1 MGQSTS
7 NNNINGRDV
16 TSTVTT
22 NVPNNGNSNGN
33 TNKIKSL
40 VSLFSSVFGSKEATK
55 GIPSTSCNID
65 THNNHHHRT
74 RRSKPCGV
82 VDVIRSHCLYSN
94 TDSTD
99 GSNIISTHIVGQP
112 HHTTVNPLTKHHATY
127 IQSHQ
132 GVGPGGGKV
141 VVNSYT
147 CNSNSN
153 VPSSIPNS
161 LSCYNLK
168 SSRVT
173 DDLSVIQSIS
183 AKIDERRN
191 LPVTAGEIIDKKQ
204 RQIHIQRTTKQMK
217 FREESEDE
225 ADDEDEP
232 DQVDGDH
239 DDDYDDDDDD
249 DELERVSDYDDR
261 IRPGSVA
268 LRSTS
273 SPAFIDE
280 DPDETEPDDED
291 SSIIEEPHHHESP
304 KCPTPVELTE
314 SNHVTS
320 STSSSITKSAASSA
334 SSSTQLEL
342 RSSNTVTLNKLNNT
356 VNALNYK
363 NVNGGVNETL
373 IDTTSRQSS
382 TIGQMATQG
391 TSIRPFVFLS
401 RSSHTVHPLCSL
413 QQPNTTTA
421 LNPVMKHQT
430 SIIHPHPHPHQPQA
444 ATISQ
449 PITVKVSPIP
459 IGTVSINSNSSSL
472 VPAKNVTLHSNHQ
485 VQHQQQQLNQPQQTN
500 STPVRPA
507 VIQAS
512 TSDLLRAIS
521 CFLEREYVW
530 PLARKGSDALADLV
544 TYSSSDVV
552 LWLRS
557 VDRALLVQ
565 GWQDLA
571 FISPSN
577 LVFLFLLLRESLPEI
592 KFTSLSHLKS
602 CVLSCLYL
610 AYSYEGNEISY
621 PLKPFLSEGD
631 TRGAFF
637 TRVLAIVAK
646 SSSSML
652 RMNSDPSFFTSVF
665 THLLEYS
672 PEHRTRPPIVPPSIS
687 ILPSHPIAGQHHLH
701 NNTSNS
707 HMHQQSSKLAQGH
720 QPQNQPHRL
729 ILRPLQVIP
738 DAKVA

>member
-1 MGQSTS
+1 MGQSAS
-7 NNNINGRDV
+7 NGTNGRDV
-16 TSTVTT
+16 ATSVTSNVAT
-22 NVPNNGNSNGN
+22 NSNPTGNS
-33 TNKIKSL
+33 NKIKSL
-40 VSLFSSVFGSKEATK
+40 VSLFSSVFGSKETTK
-55 GIPSTSCNID
+55 GIPSEGCTIES
-65 THNNHHHRT
+65 HHQRT

-94 TDSTD
+94 TDSND
-99 GSNIISTHIVGQP
+99 GSNIISSHLRQTHHPKVTHQMANHHPYVQP
-112 HHTTVNPLTKHHATY
+112 TSA
-127 IQSHQ
+127 
-132 GVGPGGGKV
+132 GCGKV
-141 VVNSYT
+141 VVNSYASPPPPPLPHPVT
-147 CNSNSN
+147 
-153 VPSSIPNS
+153 SSIPNS

-173 DDLSVIQSIS
+173 DDLTVIQSIS
-183 AKIDERRN
+183 AKIDERRI
-191 LPVTAGEIIDKKQ
+191 LPSEQVVDKKS
-204 RQIHIQRTTKQMK
+204 RQIHLQKPKQLN

-232 DQVDGDH
+232 EDIDEDVF
-239 DDDYDDDDDD
+239 DDDD

-261 IRPGSVA
+261 LRPGSVA

-304 KCPTPVELTE
+304 KCPTPIELTE
-314 SNHVTS
+314 SQHVT

-342 RSSNTVTLNKLNNT
+342 RSNTVTLNKLNNT
-356 VNALNYK
+356 INAVNYK
-363 NVNGGVNETL
+363 NVNGINGVNEGL
-373 IDTTSRQSS
+373 IDTNRPAL
-382 TIGQMATQG
+382 GLPMATQA
-391 TSIRPFVFLS
+391 TSAVRPFVFLS

-413 QQPNTTTA
+413 QPTTA
-421 LNPVMKHQT
+421 LNPVMKHQAPL
-430 SIIHPHPHPHQPQA
+430 IHPSHHQSN
-444 ATISQ
+444 ISQ
-449 PITVKVSPIP
+449 PVTVQVSPVP
-459 IGTVSINSNSSSL
+459 IGNSVIQPNVSVI
-472 VPAKNVTLHSNHQ
+472 PAKSVTLHSQSQANHHNHYHHHQ
-485 VQHQQQQLNQPQQTN
+485 NQQQQSN
-500 STPVRPA
+500 STPARPA

-592 KFTSLSHLKS
+592 KLNSLSHLKA

-631 TRGAFF
+631 TRQAFF
-637 TRVLAIVAK
+637 TRVLAIVSK

-672 PEHRTRPPIVPPSIS
+672 PEHRSHPAIVPPSVT
-687 ILPSHPIAGQHHLH
+687 ILPSHPLAGQHQNYNNN
-701 NNTSNS
+701 NNTGS
-707 HMHQQSSKLAQGH
+707 HMQHHHHQQSKLAQGH
-720 QPQNQPHRL
+720 QPQPHRL
-729 ILRPLQVIP
+729 ILRPLQVIA